1 MRPLWCF
8 RRIEKCREALAGKRK
23 SRPIRS
29 GQKSSRKLHD
39 DSPPKSLIV
48 LCEAQ
53 LNFPP
58 RLPCPVTR
66 LFSNKHVA
74 GEGEKIAAVTCG
86 RC

>member
-8 RRIEKCREALAGKRK
+8 CRIQKCREALAGKRK
-23 SRPIRS
+23 SRLIRS

-39 DSPPKSLIV
+39 DRPPKSLIV

-53 LNFPP
+53 LISSPP
-58 RLPCPVTR
+58 AVSRHP

-74 GEGEKIAAVTCG
+74 GEGKKFTYALQS
-86 RC
+86 